1 MAGEDDVRE
10 IAMALPEVTE
20 EHWYGTPGYKVAG
33 KGFLRLRT
41 EAEGG
46 LVVFVPDLGEKEAL
60 LAANP
65 KAYYTTPHYDNY
77 PAILVNLA
85 EADLTELRELITES
99 WRIKAPVKLRRS
111 FDAGSAPQ

>member
-1 MAGEDDVRE
+1 MVRD
-10 IAMALPEVTE
+10 
-20 EHWYGTPGYKVAG
+20 PGVQG
-33 KGFLRLRT
+33 GGQGFLRLRT

-60 LAANP
+60 LTANP
-65 KAYYTTPHYDNY
+65 EAYYATPHYDGY

-85 EADLTELRELITES
+85 AVDLAELRELITES
-99 WRIKAPVKLRRS
+99 WRIKAPVKLRDSWARGATPLDPRTGTS